1 MEGPWGCRGII
12 SGLEGSSLGLMY
24 TGTLMGTP
32 NREPQEDS
40 RNIIEI

>member
-24 TGTLMGTP
+24 TGTLMGT

-40 RNIIEI
+40 KKIVGI